1 MPTIPEQLKTV
12 YDDMM
17 TRAQTDENFSPIF
30 RENRRQLEK
39 SFSAIIKA
47 TEEPSLDAD
56 TDAMSKED
64 RYKLRIRQELQKAN
78 LTLTGKFEFGDIMY
92 LKEYPHFQFI
102 FKLDPHDN
110 TISIT
115 CKFSKLDICKNYNK
129 HLNNDVFLS
138 LEHNT
143 DYSSFNVRLKNEI
156 ITSLDNLT
164 TDLQTLINNIRPL
177 ADCFDADNN

>member
-12 YDDMM
+12 YENMI

-47 TEEPSLDAD
+47 TEEPDLDAD
-56 TDAMSKED
+56 VEKLPKED
-64 RYKLRIRQELQKAN
+64 HYKLRIRQELQKAH
-78 LTLTGKFEFGDIMY
+78 LTLSNKFEFNDIMH

-102 FKLDPHDN
+102 FRLNPHDD
-110 TISIT
+110 TVTIT
-115 CKFSKLDICKNYNK
+115 CEFSKLDNDKDYHK
-129 HLNNDVFLS
+129 RLKNDVFMS

-143 DYSSFNVRLKNEI
+143 DYSSFNVSLKNRMR
-156 ITSLDNLT
+156 TSIDHLATNL
-164 TDLQTLINNIRPL
+164 QKLIDDISPL
-177 ADCFDADNN
+177 ADCFDNN